1 MTQKL
6 ILVRHSISAPQ
17 PDLPQEAWQLTAE
30 GELCCVQLAET
41 LRPYAPERIFTS
53 IEAKAQSTGKHLAQ
67 ALSIPWQTAPDLQET
82 ARGDED
88 YFADKAAFAAAVEKA
103 MRQPEQVLF
112 GSETFAGAKARFTQ
126 QMHTLMQ
133 QHPGETLVLVSH
145 GRVLSMVL
153 GELQSR
159 DPFAIWQEM
168 PMPAYV
174 VLDLPSLRRMIA
186 SG

>member
-17 PDLPQEAWQLTAE
+17 PDLPQEAWQLTPE
-30 GELCCVQLAET
+30 GESRCVQLAEEV
-41 LRPYAPERIFTS
+41 RPHAPQRIFTS
-53 IEAKAQSTGKHLAQ
+53 TEAKAQSTGKHLAQ
-67 ALSIPWQTAPDLQET
+67 ALRIPWQTAPDLQET

-103 MRQPEQVLF
+103 MRQPQQILF
-112 GSETFAGAKARFTQ
+112 GRETFADAKARFMQ
-126 QMHTLMQ
+126 QMRTLVQ

-153 GELQSR
+153 GELLTR
-159 DPFAIWQEM
+159 DPFTIWQEM

-174 VLDLPSLRRMIA
+174 VLEVPS
-186 SG
+186 